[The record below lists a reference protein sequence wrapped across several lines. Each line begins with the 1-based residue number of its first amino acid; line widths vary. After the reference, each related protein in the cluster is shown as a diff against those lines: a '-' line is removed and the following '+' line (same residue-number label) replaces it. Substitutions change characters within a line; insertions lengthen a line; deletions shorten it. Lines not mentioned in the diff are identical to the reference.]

1 MGGWSNSLKALLIFV
16 VIDYVSGFFAACK
29 EGKLSSQVGMMGI
42 TKKVMV
48 FALIAVVHLID
59 TSLGNQHLFRDG
71 TVLFYLVNEVL
82 SILENVGRMGLPIPP
97 QLQKG
102 IEILWKRKK

>member
-1 MGGWSNSLKALLIFV
+1 MA
-16 VIDYVSGFFAACK
+16 
-29 EGKLSSQVGMMGI
+29 
-42 TKKVMV
+42 
-48 FALIAVVHLID
+48 HLID